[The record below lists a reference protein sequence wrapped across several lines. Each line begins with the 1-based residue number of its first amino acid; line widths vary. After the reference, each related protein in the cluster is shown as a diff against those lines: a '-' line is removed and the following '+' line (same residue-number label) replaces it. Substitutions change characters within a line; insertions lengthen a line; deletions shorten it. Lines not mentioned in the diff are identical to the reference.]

1 MKLIRMGQGPATKV
15 DKNSI
20 AKEKDD
26 FGITQP
32 NLHRRIDPKDPP
44 EASLETS
51 KRSYKLTVSGSDS
64 YRTTQINYHDEESIT
79 DETP

>member
-1 MKLIRMGQGPATKV
+1 MGQGPATKI
-15 DKNSI
+15 DEHSI

-44 EASLETS
+44 ESSLETS
-51 KRSYKLTVSGSDS
+51 RRSYELTVSGSYS
-64 YRTTQINYHDEESIT
+64 YRTTQINYHDEESTT
-79 DETP
+79 DEIP